1 MADFDLDDN
10 GLVPTK
16 TGNGGLQ
23 NAPVAIADLLKY
35 RDKLVTD
42 YHGGIKGGLAA
53 KLEADQTADMDAYL
67 FAFIKEVVR
76 ETDHLLGNELLAA
89 ENGDL
94 RDSSVISFK
103 RAEVLEK
110 AIKAV
115 QARQQIEAQSGID
128 VESPSMLVIFK
139 YFLSKVKETFDKMN
153 VGSEINDLFFTT
165 FGNVTENWQKD
176 LKKEFN
182 VLKTNSAAKNPI
194 KRG

>member
-1 MADFDLDDN
+1 MADLDDN
-10 GLVPTK
+10 NNFLPVVSQGS
-16 TGNGGLQ
+16 GLQ
-23 NAPVAIADLLKY
+23 ANNMAIADMLKY
-35 RDKLVTD
+35 RAQLVKD
-42 YHGGIKGGLAA
+42 YHGGIEGGLAA
-53 KLEADQTADMDAYL
+53 KLEADKSADMDAYL
-67 FAFIKEVVR
+67 FAFINEVIK

-89 ENGDL
+89 QNGDL

-115 QARQQIEAQSGID
+115 QTRQQIEAQSGID
-128 VESPSMLVIFK
+128 VESPSMLIIFK
-139 YFLSKVKETFDKMN
+139 YFLGKVKETLDKMN

-165 FGNVTENWQKD
+165 FGDVTENWQKD

-182 VLKTNSAAKNPI
+182 TLRDSSATKNPI

>member
-1 MADFDLDDN
+1 MADFEDN
-10 GLVPTK
+10 
-16 TGNGGLQ
+16 NGFLPATTNGANLQ
-23 NAPVAIADLLKY
+23 SNQMAIADLLKY
-35 RDKLVTD
+35 RDKLVKD
-42 YHGGIKGGLAA
+42 YHGGVEGGLAA

-67 FAFIKEVVR
+67 FAFIKEVVK

-115 QARQQIEAQSGID
+115 QTRQQIEAQSGID
-128 VESPSMLVIFK
+128 VESPSMLVIFR
-139 YFLSKVKETFDKMN
+139 YFLGKAKEAFDKMN

-165 FGNVTENWQKD
+165 FGSVTENWQKD
-176 LKKEFN
+176 LKKQFEAIRE
-182 VLKTNSAAKNPI
+182 TSATKNPL
-194 KRG
+194 KR

>member
-1 MADFDLDDN
+1 MADFDDSN
-10 GLVPTK
+10 GFLPVT
-16 TGNGGLQ
+16 TSGANLQ
-23 NAPVAIADLLKY
+23 SNQMAIADLLKY
-35 RDKLVTD
+35 RDKLVKD
-42 YHGGIKGGLAA
+42 YHGGVDGGLAA

-67 FAFIKEVVR
+67 FAFIKEVVK

-115 QARQQIEAQSGID
+115 QTRQQIEAQSGID
-128 VESPSMLVIFK
+128 VESPSMLVIFR
-139 YFLSKVKETFDKMN
+139 YFLGKAKEAFDKMG

-165 FGNVTENWQKD
+165 FGSVTENWQKD
-176 LKKEFN
+176 LKKQFEAIRES
-182 VLKTNSAAKNPI
+182 SATKNPL
-194 KRG
+194 KR